1 MEETVLFSGPLN
13 FIQVVLPLGSYVVY
27 AEIFDEAGAF
37 ATFIIKKN
45 MNLLLP
51 DKVEFDAFDIAEQ
64 IEIAKFN
71 GDKVRLSQILMADA
85 SLKNVACWYNI
96 TCQLKSKLGASFDPN
111 DDLTEDEQDAFDDM
125 TRELIQSNVEA
136 LEIAKKSEFE
146 TIDQLKQG
154 AATLGSIVT
163 TTLPKAHVGAML
175 DMKGRKHAVEMM
187 EKMAKGFSKVE
198 VPDPNKIVDFIEFS
212 TDAMAG
218 IFEGLNS
225 ILYAN
230 DPSQLPITDFEAAAY
245 LPYDT
250 DIPGPDAEIPADPV
264 VALKDNAMK
273 ITRNEAIQQV
283 KKMVQLVDDIAATT
297 IKNTVIGEE
306 IRTDSKLGAK
316 MIMAKYDTYLKKKFF
331 REIK

>member
-111 DDLTEDEQDAFDDM
+111 DDLTEDEQ
-125 TRELIQSNVEA
+125 
-136 LEIAKKSEFE
+136 
-146 TIDQLKQG
+146 
-154 AATLGSIVT
+154 
-163 TTLPKAHVGAML
+163 
-175 DMKGRKHAVEMM
+175 
-187 EKMAKGFSKVE
+187 
-198 VPDPNKIVDFIEFS
+198 
-212 TDAMAG
+212 
-218 IFEGLNS
+218 
-225 ILYAN
+225 
-230 DPSQLPITDFEAAAY
+230 
-245 LPYDT
+245 
-250 DIPGPDAEIPADPV
+250 
-264 VALKDNAMK
+264 
-273 ITRNEAIQQV
+273 V
-283 KKMVQLVDDIAATT
+283 KK
-297 IKNTVIGEE
+297 
-306 IRTDSKLGAK
+306 K
-316 MIMAKYDTYLKKKFF
+316 MP
-331 REIK
+331 